1 MVVSRK
7 KKLIKYFFKF
17 IYALCYILGQ
27 TGFEPAT
34 STSRTSRATNCAIA
48 RKKSLP
54 KRKALARAAGL
65 EPAISGVTGQRD
77 NQLRYARV
85 MYSILLKTGAC
96 VNRGGRFL
104 LSFLCKIL
112 RVLFLDF
119 VFLCVMARKML
130 VQSLFCTLR
139 ILLFKGFQNLFMFLY
154 NSFWIK

>member
-1 MVVSRK
+1 MCANSGKADLNRRPLTPEASALPAALLPVIMFIK
-7 KKLIKYFFKF
+7 KAF
-17 IYALCYILGQ
+17 Q
-27 TGFEPAT
+27 
-34 STSRTSRATNCAIA
+34 
-48 RKKSLP
+48 

-119 VFLCVMARKML
+119 VFLGVMARKML
-130 VQSLFCTLR
+130 VQSFSCTIR
-139 ILLFKGFQNLFMFLY
+139 ILLFKGLQDLFMFLY
-154 NSFWIK
+154 NSFRIK